1 MSIVPVCHSKGVDRF
16 GCAQAGCE
24 ECLEVLLEENKGL
37 IHSVIRQQ
45 GVIGVEFVDLIQEG
59 RIGLW
64 YAIQRY
70 DPGRGTAF
78 SSFAWAT
85 IRYRLWT
92 AMAYA
97 DREPDDE
104 AEAWLELVDE
114 IEEDW
119 WRWHVRQALLEVVGE
134 LPARLGRLICLA
146 YGLDGQG
153 PYSLAAIGREWGISR
168 ERVRQ
173 LRNNALVLL
182 RLPARSVRLRGECE
196 RDSRAA
202 YQRALRLNRAWQRSQ
217 RRR

>member
-1 MSIVPVCHSKGVDRF
+1 MFIVTACHSKGVDRF
-16 GCAQAGCE
+16 GCAQAGCADCME
-24 ECLEVLLEENKGL
+24 ALLEENKGL

-85 IRYRLWT
+85 IRYRLWN

-104 AEAWLELVDE
+104 AEACLELVDE

-119 WRWHVRQALLEVVGE
+119 WKRHVRQVLLEVVEE
-134 LPARLGRLICLA
+134 LPARLGRLIRLA
-146 YGLDGQG
+146 YGLDGEG
-153 PYSLAAIGREWGISR
+153 PYSLAAIGRKWGISR

-173 LRNNALVLL
+173 LRNEALVLL
-182 RLPARSVRLRGECE
+182 RLPARSVRLRGK
-196 RDSRAA
+196 
-202 YQRALRLNRAWQRSQ
+202 
-217 RRR
+217 